1 MGCGSGLVT
10 QGEQESLLVP
20 KGLMAGGVE
29 GEVKQ
34 MDIYKP
40 RTEMEREVREPGK
53 ASERK

>member
-1 MGCGSGLVT
+1 MRKSAL
-10 QGEQESLLVP
+10 
-20 KGLMAGGVE
+20 AGGVE

-34 MDIYKP
+34 MDIYKA